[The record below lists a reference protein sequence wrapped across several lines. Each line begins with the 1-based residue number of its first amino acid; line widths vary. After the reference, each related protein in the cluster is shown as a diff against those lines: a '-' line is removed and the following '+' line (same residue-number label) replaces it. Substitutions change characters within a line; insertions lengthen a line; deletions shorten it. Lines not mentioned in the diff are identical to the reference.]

1 MNWKTGGVRLGAVA
15 AMAVVL
21 FGIKEILGFET
32 AALSGIGIIL
42 VNQIFNKDQK

>member
-1 MNWKTGGVRLGAVA
+1 MNWKTEGIKLGAVA

-21 FGIKEILGFET
+21 FGVRAIFDFET

>member
-32 AALSGIGIIL
+32 AAQ
-42 VNQIFNKDQK
+42 VEQA